1 MVKSVDTA
9 DLKSAALGRTG
20 SSPVPG
26 TTRQRA
32 CVCPSPEVHVIVLNL
47 SCDDE
52 HLFEGWFASSA
63 AYDEQRD
70 RGLVSCP
77 VCGSTTISRRP
88 SAPYV
93 NTGASAPVPER
104 KSSLPAGAEAA
115 PAAAVAPDADVVAAA
130 MAMLRRLG
138 RESEDVGD
146 RFADEARRIHHGDS
160 EARNIRGRATRDD
173 VSELMD
179 EGIAVLPLPAD
190 EDLH

>member
-1 MVKSVDTA
+1 M
-9 DLKSAALGRTG
+9 
-20 SSPVPG
+20 
-26 TTRQRA
+26 
-32 CVCPSPEVHVIVLNL
+32 IVLNL
-47 SCDDE
+47 SCDQE

-63 AYDEQRD
+63 AYDEQRK

-93 NTGASAPVPER
+93 NTGASAPVPVTR
-104 KSSLPAGAEAA
+104 SGSHVGAGTARAA
-115 PAAAVAPDADVVAAA
+115 PAAPDAVAAA
-130 MAMLRRLG
+130 VAMLRRLG
-138 RESEDVGD
+138 RESEDVGE
-146 RFADEARRIHHGDS
+146 RFADEARRIHHGES

-173 VSELMD
+173 VSELID

>member
-1 MVKSVDTA
+1 M
-9 DLKSAALGRTG
+9 
-20 SSPVPG
+20 
-26 TTRQRA
+26 
-32 CVCPSPEVHVIVLNL
+32 IVLNL
-47 SCDDE
+47 SCDHE
-52 HLFEGWFASSA
+52 HLFEGWFASAA

-88 SAPYV
+88 NAPYV
-93 NTGASAPVPER
+93 NTGASAPVEE
-104 KSSLPAGAEAA
+104 KKTGLPAGVRAA
-115 PAAAVAPDADVVAAA
+115 PVASVAPSADVVAAA

>member
-1 MVKSVDTA
+1 MRIDH
-9 DLKSAALGRTG
+9 DFAA
-20 SSPVPG
+20 
-26 TTRQRA
+26 
-32 CVCPSPEVHVIVLNL
+32 
-47 SCDDE
+47 
-52 HLFEGWFASSA
+52 
-63 AYDEQRD
+63 
-70 RGLVSCP
+70 
-77 VCGSTTISRRP
+77 P

-179 EGIAVLPLPAD
+179 EGIAVLPCRRTRICTKGFVGA
-190 EDLH
+190 

>member
-1 MVKSVDTA
+1 M
-9 DLKSAALGRTG
+9 
-20 SSPVPG
+20 
-26 TTRQRA
+26 
-32 CVCPSPEVHVIVLNL
+32 IVLNL
-47 SCDDE
+47 SCDHE

-63 AYDEQRD
+63 AYDEQRE

-77 VCGSTTISRRP
+77 VCGSTAISRLP

-93 NTGASAPVPER
+93 NTRASAPVPVPR
-104 KSSLPAGAEAA
+104 AGSQ
-115 PAAAVAPDADVVAAA
+115 AAAGTARPASAAPDADVVAAA

-146 RFADEARRIHHGDS
+146 RFADEARRIHHGES

-173 VSELMD
+173 VGELID

>member
-1 MVKSVDTA
+1 M
-9 DLKSAALGRTG
+9 
-20 SSPVPG
+20 
-26 TTRQRA
+26 
-32 CVCPSPEVHVIVLNL
+32 IVLDL
-47 SCDDE
+47 SCEHE
-52 HLFEGWFASSA
+52 HLFEGWFASSTA
-63 AYDEQRD
+63 FEDQRE

-93 NTGASAPVPER
+93 NTGASAPVR
-104 KSSLPAGAEAA
+104 DR
-115 PAAAVAPDADVVAAA
+115 VAPTQPAMSRPAPVAAEPDVVAAA

-146 RFADEARRIHHGDS
+146 RFADEARRIHHGES
-160 EARNIRGRATRDD
+160 QARNIRGRATRDD
-173 VSELMD
+173 VGELLD

>member
-20 SSPVPG
+20 ASPVPG

-32 CVCPSPEVHVIVLNL
+32 CVCPSPEVDVIVLNL
-47 SCDDE
+47 SCDHE

-63 AYDEQRD
+63 AYDGQRE

-93 NTGASAPVPER
+93 NTGVSAP
-104 KSSLPAGAEAA
+104 LPARRSGAPVR
-115 PAAAVAPDADVVAAA
+115 PAAAAAAAPDADVVAAA

-146 RFADEARRIHHGDS
+146 RFADEARRIHHGES
-160 EARNIRGRATRDD
+160 EVRNIRGRATRDD
-173 VSELMD
+173 VSELID